1 MFDNKGY
8 AIILF
13 WLDAKKLNTFY
24 NTSLMYQQIEDN
36 KSKKI
41 AK

>member
-8 AIILF
+8 AIIL
-13 WLDAKKLNTFY
+13 LDAKKLNTFY